1 MESDAAG
8 SNAPITLA
16 SASPRRLKLI
26 KQMRLPVRTFPVDIE
41 ESFTDDDP
49 AEDARRIAEEKL
61 GAFLR
66 LYDTGSHPWIVT
78 ADTVVTLDGK
88 KIGKPRNKEHAR
100 ATLAALSG
108 RTHRVITGIAFNSV
122 RRGMTA
128 AHAVTDV
135 VFAALS
141 TEEIEWYLSLGE
153 WEGAA
158 GGYKIQ
164 GTGGC
169 FIVKIDGSYSNV
181 MGLPIRLFYGML
193 KSHNYPFDW
202 S

>member
-8 SNAPITLA
+8 TNTPITLA
-16 SASPRRLKLI
+16 SASPRRRRLL
-26 KQMRLPVRTFPVDIE
+26 KQMRLPVRTLPVEIE
-41 ESFTDDDP
+41 ESFSDDDP

-66 LYDTGSHPWIVT
+66 LYDTASHPWIVT

-88 KIGKPRNKEHAR
+88 KIGKPENREHAR
-100 ATLAALSG
+100 TILSTLSG
-108 RTHRVITGIAFNSV
+108 RTHRVVTGIALHSI

-128 AHAVTDV
+128 AHAVTEV
-135 VFAALS
+135 VFADLS

-164 GTGGC
+164 GAGSC
-169 FIVKIDGSYSNV
+169 FVVKIDGSYSNV